1 MHNKINT
8 FFTKDV
14 YDTEIRLD
22 VNEDVLERIYNDNIS
37 PNDELP
43 IEFVFITDTEEKA
56 KRLKQ
61 SLSLEFAIYN
71 DLEVE
76 ETEDYWEVHGITN
89 AIEMKI
95 IKINEWNQVMWD
107 FGYRYDCQLDGWQV
121 GY

>member
-71 DLEVE
+71 DLKVD